1 MNILSAHLNQRWVN
15 RLSFTTTLTRPKERK
30 LKDKQDGENK

>member
-15 RLSFTTTLTRPKERK
+15 ISSFTTTLTRPKERK
-30 LKDKQDGENK
+30 LKDKEDGENK